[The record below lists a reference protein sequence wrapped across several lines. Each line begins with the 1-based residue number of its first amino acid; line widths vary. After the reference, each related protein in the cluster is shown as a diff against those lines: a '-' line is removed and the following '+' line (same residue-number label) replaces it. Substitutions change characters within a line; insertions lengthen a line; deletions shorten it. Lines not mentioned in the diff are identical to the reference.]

1 MSDAEKILVV
11 DDTPMNVR
19 VLEDLLTAKGYQ
31 VETASSGP
39 EALEKVEQ
47 WRPDMVLLDVVMP
60 GMSGYEVCQQI
71 RKDAAMRILP
81 VVMVTALDPGEER
94 IKGLEAG
101 ADDFLTKPVNQ
112 PELVARV
119 RSLLRIKSLYDQV
132 QAQAAKLSEWSATL
146 ETRIEEQVAQ
156 LDRLSRL
163 RRFLS
168 PQVADLIVEAGDDS
182 ILQSHR
188 CEIATL
194 FCDLRG
200 FTAFSETG
208 EPEEVMEVLQRYHET
223 MGRLIYEHDG
233 AIDHRA
239 GDGIMIIFNDPIAC
253 DEPALRAVRL
263 ALAMR
268 LAMRPLTEEWRK
280 LGHDL
285 GFGVGVSLGYATL
298 GMVSFE
304 GRYDYTANGSAVNL
318 AARLCDE
325 ARDGQ
330 ILISG
335 RAYATLDGAIE
346 VEPLGSLDLKGF
358 HRPIEAHSVVSL
370 TDAEPG
376 ECN

>member
-60 GMSGYEVCQQI
+60 GMSGYEVCRQI

-146 ETRIEEQVAQ
+146 ETRIEEQVVQ

-188 CEIATL
+188 REIATL

-239 GDGIMIIFNDPIAC
+239 GDGIMIIFNDPILC

-298 GMVSFE
+298 GMVGFE

-358 HRPIEAHSVVSL
+358 HRPIEAHSVVSF

>member
-81 VVMVTALDPGEER
+81 VIMVTALDPGEER

-182 ILQSHR
+182 VLQSHR
-188 CEIATL
+188 REIATL

-239 GDGIMIIFNDPIAC
+239 GDGIMIIFNDPIPC

-298 GMVSFE
+298 GMVGFE

-335 RAYATLDGAIE
+335 RAYAILDGAIE

-358 HRPIEAHSVVSL
+358 HRPIEAHSVVSF

>member
-1 MSDAEKILVV
+1 
-11 DDTPMNVR
+11 MNVR

-188 CEIATL
+188 REIATL

-239 GDGIMIIFNDPIAC
+239 GDGIMIIFNDPVLC

-263 ALAMR
+263 ALTMR

-298 GMVSFE
+298 GMVGFE

>member
-60 GMSGYEVCQQI
+60 GMSGYEVCRQI

-94 IKGLEAG
+94 LKGLEAG

-182 ILQSHR
+182 VLQSHR

-239 GDGIMIIFNDPIAC
+239 GDGIMIIFNDPIPC

-298 GMVSFE
+298 GMVGFE

-358 HRPIEAHSVVSL
+358 HRPIEAHSVVSF

>member
-60 GMSGYEVCQQI
+60 GMSGYEVCRQI

-146 ETRIEEQVAQ
+146 ETRIEEQVVQ

-239 GDGIMIIFNDPIAC
+239 GDGIMIIFNDPIPC

-298 GMVSFE
+298 GMVGFE

-358 HRPIEAHSVVSL
+358 HRPIEAHSVVSF

>member
-1 MSDAEKILVV
+1 LSDAEKILVV

-60 GMSGYEVCQQI
+60 GMSGYEVCRQI

-298 GMVSFE
+298 GMVGFE

-358 HRPIEAHSVVSL
+358 HRPIEAHSVVSF

-376 ECN
+376 E

>member
-1 MSDAEKILVV
+1 LSGAEKILVV

-39 EALEKVEQ
+39 EALEKVAQ

-132 QAQAAKLSEWSATL
+132 QAQAVKLSEWSATL
-146 ETRIEEQVAQ
+146 ETRIQEQVAQ

-188 CEIATL
+188 REIATL

-239 GDGIMIIFNDPIAC
+239 GDGIMIIFNDPIPC
-253 DEPALRAVRL
+253 DEPVLRAVRL
-263 ALAMR
+263 AVAMR
-268 LAMRPLTEEWRK
+268 LAMHPLTEEWRK

-298 GMVSFE
+298 GMVGFE

-335 RAYATLDGAIE
+335 RAHATLDGAIE
-346 VEPLGSLDLKGF
+346 VEALGSLELKGF
-358 HRPIEAHSVVSL
+358 HRPIETHSVVSF

>member
-1 MSDAEKILVV
+1 M
-11 DDTPMNVR
+11 
-19 VLEDLLTAKGYQ
+19 
-31 VETASSGP
+31 
-39 EALEKVEQ
+39 
-47 WRPDMVLLDVVMP
+47 
-60 GMSGYEVCQQI
+60 VCQQI

-132 QAQAAKLSEWSATL
+132 QAQATKLSEWSATL

-188 CEIATL
+188 REIATL

-239 GDGIMIIFNDPIAC
+239 GDGIMIIFNDPILC

-263 ALAMR
+263 ALTMR

-298 GMVSFE
+298 GMVGFE

>member
-60 GMSGYEVCQQI
+60 GMSGYEVCRQI

-146 ETRIEEQVAQ
+146 EKRIEEQVAQ

-253 DEPALRAVRL
+253 DEPALHAVRL

-298 GMVSFE
+298 GMVGFE

-358 HRPIEAHSVVSL
+358 HRPIEAHSVVSF